1 MATCTEITLK
11 LHNSPRELE
20 KVVQRLADEKVG
32 IQAFSLD
39 SAGTLRLIVDNP
51 LKAADI
57 LTMHEYLIEKR
68 EVLCVQIPNEL
79 GALRAATRLISS
91 AGVNVEYAYGSSFDP
106 GRIAT
111 VVVAVD
117 DIDRASMTAG
127 V

>member
-11 LHNSPRELE
+11 LPNSPRELE
-20 KVVQRLADEKVG
+20 KVVQRLADEKIG

-39 SAGTLRLIVDNP
+39 SAGTLRLIIDNP

>member
-11 LHNSPRELE
+11 LPNSPRELE
-20 KVVQRLADEKVG
+20 KVVQRLADEKIG

-91 AGVNVEYAYGSSFDP
+91 AGVNVEYAYGSSFDT

>member
-11 LHNSPRELE
+11 LPNSPRELE
-20 KVVQRLADEKVG
+20 KVVQRLADEKIG

-79 GALRAATRLISS
+79 GALRAATRLIRS

-111 VVVAVD
+111 VVGAVD

>member
-11 LHNSPRELE
+11 LPNSPRELE
-20 KVVQRLADEKVG
+20 KVVHRLADEKVG

>member
-1 MATCTEITLK
+1 MATCTELMLK
-11 LHNSPRELE
+11 LPNSPGELAG
-20 KVVQRLADEKVG
+20 VFQRLTDEKVG
-32 IQAFSLD
+32 IQAFFLD

-51 LKAADI
+51 LSAAGI
-57 LTMHEYLIEKR
+57 LTTHEYLIKKR
-68 EVLCVQIPNEL
+68 EVLRVQVPNEV
-79 GALRAATRLISS
+79 GAMHAATRLISS

-106 GRIAT
+106 GRVAT

>member
-11 LHNSPRELE
+11 LPNSPRELE
-20 KVVQRLADEKVG
+20 KVVQRQADEKIG
-32 IQAFSLD
+32 LQAFSLD

>member
-1 MATCTEITLK
+1 MK
-11 LHNSPRELE
+11 LPNSPRELE
-20 KVVQRLADEKVG
+20 KVVLRLADEKVR

-39 SAGTLRLIVDNP
+39 STGALRLIVDNP
-51 LKAADI
+51 LKAFGI
-57 LTMHEYLIEKR
+57 LTTHEYLIEKR
-68 EVLCVQIPNEL
+68 EVLCVQIPNEV